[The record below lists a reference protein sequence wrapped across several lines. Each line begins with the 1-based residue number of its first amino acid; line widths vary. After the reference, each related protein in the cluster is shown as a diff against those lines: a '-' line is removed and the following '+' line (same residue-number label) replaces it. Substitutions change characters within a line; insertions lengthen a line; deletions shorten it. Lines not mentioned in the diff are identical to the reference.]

1 MNPLETEIAISALQ
15 STGDFVVLRRLD
27 LERDHRFTR
36 KIIDGSEIAVCIDTE
51 TTGLDCTVDKIIEI
65 GMVAFEYDPATSRII
80 RIIDRYSGFEDPGVP
95 LSKEITE
102 ITGISDAML
111 SGKSFDDDQV
121 ARFAGQANLVIAH
134 NASFDRKFV
143 EARFPIFK
151 ELPWACTVT
160 QVNWAAERIG
170 SRTLEFLLYKCGGY
184 FINAHRALDDA
195 EGLLGL
201 LLGDLPLT
209 GEKIF
214 KALSA
219 RANEITSRICAVGSP
234 FDKKDMLKQRGY
246 SWYDGSKGGSKA
258 WWTTVP
264 YEKEQ
269 EELDFL
275 AREIYPGGK
284 TDSVEISRIDAFSRF
299 SDREA

>member
-1 MNPLETEIAISALQ
+1 VIVEYDDRFPA
-15 STGDFVVLRRLD
+15 LRRPQY
-27 LERDHRFTR
+27 
-36 KIIDGSEIAVCIDTE
+36 C
-51 TTGLDCTVDKIIEI
+51 
-65 GMVAFEYDPATSRII
+65 
-80 RIIDRYSGFEDPGVP
+80 
-95 LSKEITE
+95 
-102 ITGISDAML
+102 
-111 SGKSFDDDQV
+111 
-121 ARFAGQANLVIAH
+121 
-134 NASFDRKFV
+134 V
-143 EARFPIFK
+143 E
-151 ELPWACTVT
+151 V
-160 QVNWAAERIG
+160 VN
-170 SRTLEFLLYKCGGY
+170 F
-184 FINAHRALDDA
+184 
-195 EGLLGL
+195 
-201 LLGDLPLT
+201 

-234 FDKKDMLKQRGY
+234 FDKKDLLKQRGY

>member
-1 MNPLETEIAISALQ
+1 LN
-15 STGDFVVLRRLD
+15 FF
-27 LERDHRFTR
+27 FT
-36 KIIDGSEIAVCIDTE
+36 
-51 TTGLDCTVDKIIEI
+51 
-65 GMVAFEYDPATSRII
+65 
-80 RIIDRYSGFEDPGVP
+80 
-95 LSKEITE
+95 
-102 ITGISDAML
+102 
-111 SGKSFDDDQV
+111 
-121 ARFAGQANLVIAH
+121 
-134 NASFDRKFV
+134 
-143 EARFPIFK
+143 
-151 ELPWACTVT
+151 
-160 QVNWAAERIG
+160 
-170 SRTLEFLLYKCGGY
+170 KCGGY
-184 FINAHRALDDA
+184 FINVHRALDDA

-219 RANEITSRICAVGSP
+219 RANEISSRICAVGSP
-234 FDKKDMLKQRGY
+234 FDKKDLLKQRGY

-275 AREIYPGGK
+275 AREIYPAGK

-299 SDREA
+299 SEREG